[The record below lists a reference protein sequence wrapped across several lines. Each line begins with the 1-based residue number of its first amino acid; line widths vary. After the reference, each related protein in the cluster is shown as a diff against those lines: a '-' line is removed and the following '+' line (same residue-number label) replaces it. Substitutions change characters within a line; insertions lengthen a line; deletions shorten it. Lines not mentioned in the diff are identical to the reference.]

1 MWWLL
6 AFVSAAL
13 LGCYDSAKKISLKDN
28 AVIPVLFLNTVL
40 SALIF
45 SPFLFATGFG
55 GWEVQKY
62 ILLKSAL
69 VLSSWLAGYFAMKH
83 LPLTIV
89 GPVNATRPV
98 LVLLGAI
105 FLFGE
110 RLNLLQWIGVGLA
123 MAAYVMLRL
132 SGKKEGIRT
141 GDKWLVCLIL
151 AVILG
156 AASGLYDKYLMSP
169 EYLGLDRR
177 QVLGW
182 YTFYQALMMAV
193 MTGFLWYPV
202 RTWSAA
208 TQGVRGNRSPV
219 NKTENPVFQTTP
231 FRWSW
236 SIPLISLFL
245 CGADY
250 VYMEALSQPEALIA
264 VVSMIRRGSVL
275 VSFAIGALLLREKNL
290 KSKALDLCLLLLSM
304 VFLYLGSR

>member
-13 LGCYDSAKKISLKDN
+13 LGCYDSAKKVSLRGN

-40 SALIF
+40 SAAIF
-45 SPFLFATGFG
+45 SPFLFTTGFG
-55 GWEVQKY
+55 GWAVQKY

-69 VLSSWLAGYFAMKH
+69 VLSSWMAGYFAMKH

-98 LVLLGAI
+98 LVLVGAI

-123 MAAYVMLRL
+123 VCAYLMLRA
-132 SGKKEGIRT
+132 SGRKEGIGT
-141 GDKWLVCLIL
+141 GDKWLLCLIL

-169 EYLGLDRR
+169 EHLGLDRR
-177 QVLGW
+177 QVLSW
-182 YTFYQALMMAV
+182 YTLYQAGMMAIV
-193 MTGFLWYPV
+193 TAFLWYPA
-202 RTWSAA
+202 R
-208 TQGVRGNRSPV
+208 
-219 NKTENPVFQTTP
+219 KKTTP
-231 FRWSW
+231 FRWNW
-236 SIPLISLFL
+236 AIPLISLFL

-250 VYMEALSQPEALIA
+250 VYMEALSQPDALIA

-275 VSFAIGALLLREKNL
+275 VSFAIGALLLKEKNL
-290 KSKALDLCLLLLSM
+290 KSKALDLGLLLLSM

>member
-13 LGCYDSAKKISLKDN
+13 LGCYDSAKKVSLRGN

-40 SALIF
+40 SAAIF
-45 SPFLFATGFG
+45 SPFLFSTGFG
-55 GWEVQKY
+55 GWAVQKY

-69 VLSSWLAGYFAMKH
+69 VLSSWMAGYFAMKH

-98 LVLLGAI
+98 LVLVGAI

-123 MAAYVMLRL
+123 VAAYLMLRA
-132 SGKKEGIRT
+132 SGRKEGIGT
-141 GDKWLVCLIL
+141 GDKWLLCLIL

-169 EYLGLDRR
+169 EHLGLDRR
-177 QVLGW
+177 QVLSW
-182 YTFYQALMMAV
+182 YTLYQAGMMAV
-193 MTGFLWYPV
+193 VTAFLWYPV
-202 RTWSAA
+202 R
-208 TQGVRGNRSPV
+208 
-219 NKTENPVFQTTP
+219 KKTTP
-231 FRWSW
+231 FRWKW
-236 SIPLISLFL
+236 AIPLISLFL

-250 VYMEALSQPEALIA
+250 VYMEALSQPDALIA

-275 VSFAIGALLLREKNL
+275 VSFAIGAWILKEKNL
-290 KSKALDLCLLLLSM
+290 KSKALDLGLLLLSM